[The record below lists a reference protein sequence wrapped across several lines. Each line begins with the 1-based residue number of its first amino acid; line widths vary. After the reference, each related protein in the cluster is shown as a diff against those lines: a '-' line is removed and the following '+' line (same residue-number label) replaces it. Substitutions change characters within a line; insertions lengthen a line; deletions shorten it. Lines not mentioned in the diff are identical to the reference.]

1 LNPQC
6 FYNLLMAL
14 NDKRPSKLLS
24 DWPAAVIDNGT
35 FKYVLIEVYATDPD
49 QPDKEHSKLLVR
61 GNLSAE
67 YHADVYD
74 VEEESLRAKGLDC
87 QCLGGGRI
95 LHEKSQK
102 FIKVYGHSIGFGRAD
117 HTKTVEVLK
126 TTFPDYKIEW
136 SNEGY

>member
-1 LNPQC
+1 MTGLQSQLTSELSR
-6 FYNLLMAL
+6 YLLEKKQRL
-14 NDKRPSKLLS
+14 KKFVK
-24 DWPAAVIDNGT
+24 WQYFF
-35 FKYVLIEVYATDPD
+35 FKYVLIEAYATDSD

-102 FIKVYGHSIGFGRAD
+102 FIKVYGYSVGVF
-117 HTKTVEVLK
+117 
-126 TTFPDYKIEW
+126 
-136 SNEGY
+136 N

>member
-1 LNPQC
+1 
-6 FYNLLMAL
+6 MAS

-74 VEEESLRAKGLDC
+74 VEEESLRAKVSLS
-87 QCLGGGRI
+87 L
-95 LHEKSQK
+95 
-102 FIKVYGHSIGFGRAD
+102 F
-117 HTKTVEVLK
+117 VE
-126 TTFPDYKIEW
+126 
-136 SNEGY
+136 SNIRTYDTH

>member
-1 LNPQC
+1 
-6 FYNLLMAL
+6 MASS
-14 NDKRPSKLLS
+14 DKKSKLLN
-24 DWPAAVIDNGT
+24 DWPSVAIDIGT
-35 FKYVLIEVYATDPD
+35 FKYVLIEAYATDSD

-102 FIKVYGHSIGFGRAD
+102 FIKVYGYSVGFGRAD

-126 TTFPDYKIEW
+126 QSFPDYNIEW
-136 SNEGY
+136 TNDGY